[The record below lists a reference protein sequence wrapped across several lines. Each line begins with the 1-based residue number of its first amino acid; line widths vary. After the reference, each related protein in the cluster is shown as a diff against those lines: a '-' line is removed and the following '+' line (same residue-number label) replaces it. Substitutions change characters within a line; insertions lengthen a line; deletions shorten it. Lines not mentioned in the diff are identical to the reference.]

1 MTKWQERRIIRA
13 LWLLNITLQ
22 VLMIARSI

>member
-1 MTKWQERRIIRA
+1 MTRWQERRIIRA
-13 LWLLNITLQ
+13 LWLLNIIMQ

>member
-1 MTKWQERRIIRA
+1 MSKWQERRFIRA
-13 LWLLNITLQ
+13 LWLLNIAMQ